1 MTIRRRLMLWYSV
14 ALALALGAIAG
25 TIYYEIF
32 VEHPNVD
39 LSWRLKAVGESPE
52 EELAEA
58 LVFAGIPVAVLSLA
72 VAWVLIRRAFA
83 PVVRLKHAAERLPKV
98 ERQLQQWKERDGA
111 HVAKLAE
118 VRERMRRAERA
129 AALSQEH
136 LIATEAKLDVVE
148 AALGVLDRRT
158 RRPL

>member
-1 MTIRRRLMLWYSV
+1 MGLLHS
-14 ALALALGAIAG
+14 LLGAVGLASAGQVRTAQKRADDLKRSIA
-25 TIYYEIF
+25 
-32 VEHPNVD
+32 D
-39 LSWRLKAVGESPE
+39 SR
-52 EELAEA
+52 AEA
-58 LVFAGIPVAVLSLA
+58 ARWKAKANELSAKLSDA
-72 VAWVLIRRAFA
+72 E
-83 PVVRLKHAAERLPKV
+83 HAAERLPKV